1 MIPKGDP
8 NGECR
13 LKKYI
18 AQRAPSLVLALL
30 VALGVFVTGAAAQS
44 TTERPANEPA
54 QSPKVELQSDLP
66 GDQEV
71 QSAVKQHQQPTVAK
85 TETETPVD
93 PTLFLSNR
101 LQDIRQHLAS
111 LAVALPKLPS
121 EIGRIIRNVESVTQ
135 GYGFL
140 SIIVIAAIFMFVGF
154 CAVWLFYKVTSRT
167 LIRLEKLIITGPG
180 DRLRFLGSR
189 LLLIAGSI
197 VTFIVS
203 SILIFL
209 YFELPG
215 IVQNI
220 ILQLL
225 LAALVSWVGWS
236 LLNLLL
242 TPSMNS
248 GSGERAGWR
257 VIPMSDDGARHF
269 TRMLSLAVI
278 YFAFG
283 SVIVRVSTLL
293 GMDFGV
299 NRLLA
304 YGLALGLLFIGLYTI
319 ARQPEEPLINKHAP
333 AERSKHGSSQ
343 KWLYSSG
350 FIALWVL
357 WAITAKLLF
366 WLLAVCLALPIGIR
380 CARLA
385 VYELF
390 KQEKLKES
398 DDIVDQAP
406 TPSVWAAVAERGLR
420 AILIFS
426 AVVALTWA
434 WGFEIGDLTDRRDLA
449 SRLTGA
455 GIEIL
460 TIFLI
465 GDLLWQIIKTAID
478 TTLQGLP
485 DSEES
490 GEVETV
496 RQAKLRTL
504 LPIIRATAM
513 VLLLT
518 LTIMMTLS
526 QLGVEIGPL
535 IASAG
540 VVGIAVGF
548 GAQTLVKD
556 IFSGMF
562 YLLDDAFRI
571 GEYIIAGKYKG
582 TVESFSLR
590 SVRLRHHRGP
600 IYTIPFGDLGAVQNL
615 SRDFVIDKLSFN
627 VSYDTDLEKARKLIK
642 QIGLELAEDP
652 ELGPKILGPLK
663 MQRVENFGDY
673 GIEIKT
679 KMTCVPG
686 GQWEVRQKIYPLI
699 KQRFEE
705 NGIEFARPSVRVSD
719 KGSDNAAAA
728 GAVVSAHAK
737 KAAPT
742 QA

>member
-1 MIPKGDP
+1 M
-8 NGECR
+8 
-13 LKKYI
+13 
-18 AQRAPSLVLALL
+18 A
-30 VALGVFVTGAAAQS
+30 GVAAQS
-44 TTERPANEPA
+44 AAELPADELA
-54 QSPKVELQSDLP
+54 QSPKVELLSDLP
-66 GDQEV
+66 GNQEV
-71 QSAVKQHQQPTVAK
+71 QSAVNQHQQPTVVK
-85 TETETPVD
+85 TETETETTVD
-93 PTLFLSNR
+93 PTPFLSNR
-101 LQDIRQHLAS
+101 LKAIGQHLDG
-111 LAVALPKLPS
+111 LVLALPKLPA
-121 EIGRIIRNVESVTQ
+121 EMARIARNSDSVTQ
-135 GYGFL
+135 GYGIF
-140 SIIVIAAIFMFVGF
+140 SIIVIAAIFVFAGF

-167 LIRLEKLIITGPG
+167 RIRLDGMAITGPG
-180 DRLRFLGSR
+180 DRVRLLGSR

-203 SILIFL
+203 SIVIFL
-209 YFELPG
+209 YLELPD

-220 ILQLL
+220 TLKFL

-242 TPSMNS
+242 TPSINS

-269 TRMLSLAVI
+269 TMMVSLAVI

-283 SVIVRVSTLL
+283 FVIVRVSTLL

-304 YGLALGLLFIGLYTI
+304 IGLALGLLFIGLYTI
-319 ARQPEEPLINKHAP
+319 ARQPEEPLINKHAR
-333 AERSKHGSSQ
+333 AEQSDHGSLK
-343 KWLYSSG
+343 KWFYSFG

-357 WAITAKLLF
+357 WAVAAKLLF
-366 WLLAVCLALPIGIR
+366 WLLAVCLALPFGIR

-390 KQEKLKES
+390 KQENPKET

-406 TPSVWAAVAERGLR
+406 TPSVWAAVVERGLR
-420 AILIFS
+420 AMLIFS
-426 AVVALTWA
+426 AVAALTWA
-434 WGFEIGDLTDRRDLA
+434 WGFEIGDLADNRDLA
-449 SRLTGA
+449 SRLTITGVK
-455 GIEIL
+455 IL

-485 DSEES
+485 DLEES
-490 GEVETV
+490 GEGETV

-504 LPIIRATAM
+504 LPIVRVSAV

-526 QLGVEIGPL
+526 QLGVEIAPL

-562 YLLDDAFRI
+562 YLFDDAFRI
-571 GEYIIAGKYKG
+571 GEYIIAGSYKG

-627 VSYDTDLEKARKLIK
+627 VTYDTDLEKARKLIK
-642 QIGLELAEDP
+642 KIGLELAEDP

-686 GQWEVRQKIYPLI
+686 GQWDVRPKIYPLV
-699 KQRFEE
+699 KKRFEE
-705 NGIEFARPSVRVSD
+705 NGIEFARPSVKVSD
-719 KGSDNAAAA
+719 TGSDNAAAA
-728 GAVVSAHAK
+728 ATVASARAS

-742 QA
+742 

>member
-1 MIPKGDP
+1 
-8 NGECR
+8 

-30 VALGVFVTGAAAQS
+30 VALGVLVAGAAAQS
-44 TTERPANEPA
+44 AAEQPADEPA

-71 QSAVKQHQQPTVAK
+71 QSGVRQHQQPTVVK
-85 TETETPVD
+85 KETETTVD

-101 LQDIRQHLAS
+101 LKAIGQHLDG
-111 LAVALPKLPS
+111 LVLALPKLPA
-121 EIGRIIRNVESVTQ
+121 EMARTARNSVSVTQ
-135 GYGFL
+135 GYGIF
-140 SIIVIAAIFMFVGF
+140 SIIVIAAIFVFASF
-154 CAVWLFYKVTSRT
+154 CAAWLFHKVTSRT
-167 LIRLEKLIITGPG
+167 RIRLDGMAITGPG
-180 DRLRFLGSR
+180 DRVRILGSR

-209 YFELPG
+209 YLELPG

-220 ILQLL
+220 ILQVL
-225 LAALVSWVGWS
+225 LAALVSWVSWS

-242 TPSMNS
+242 CPSINS
-248 GSGERAGWR
+248 DSGERSGER

-283 SVIVRVSTLL
+283 YVVVHVSTLL

-299 NRLLA
+299 NQLLS

-319 ARQPEEPLINKHAP
+319 ARQPEEPLINKHAR
-333 AERSKHGSSQ
+333 AERSKDGSSQ
-343 KWLYSSG
+343 KWLYSFG

-380 CARLA
+380 CARLG

-390 KQEKLKES
+390 KQENPKET
-398 DDIVDQAP
+398 DDIADQAP
-406 TPSVWAAVAERGLR
+406 TPSVWAAVVERGLR
-420 AILIFS
+420 AILIFG

-434 WGFEIGDLTDRRDLA
+434 WGFEIGDLADKQDLA
-449 SRLTGA
+449 SRLIRTGVKM
-455 GIEIL
+455 L

-478 TTLQGLP
+478 TTLEDLP
-485 DSEES
+485 DLEES
-490 GEVETV
+490 GEGDTV

-504 LPIIRATAM
+504 LPIIRVTAM
-513 VLLLT
+513 VFILT

-526 QLGVEIGPL
+526 QFGVEIGPL

-562 YLLDDAFRI
+562 YLFDDAFRI

-652 ELGPKILGPLK
+652 ELGPKILAPLK

-679 KMTCVPG
+679 KMTCVPS

-699 KQRFEE
+699 KKRFEE
-705 NGIEFARPSVRVSD
+705 NGIEFARPSVKVSD

-728 GAVVSAHAK
+728 ATVASARAS

-742 QA
+742 